1 MTARRI
7 ALAIVCLVMTTSG
20 LGVSGLASGV
30 SVQGAFLG
38 QPDIFSPGLGL
49 QGRLDVTSTLGVSAS
64 GQYFVTGSWTSAFG
78 VSWDPLA
85 QLTLSLKFVLLSD
98 VIDGFVPQIGARGR
112 WRIPMGETMRYYSE
126 IGLNVPLTPRFLQPV
141 YATGVSLSF

>member
-1 MTARRI
+1 MTTRRI
-7 ALAIVCLVMTTSG
+7 ALTIACILFMTIGMGTA
-20 LGVSGLASGV
+20 GLASGV
-30 SVQGAFLG
+30 SVQAPFLG

-64 GQYFVTGSWTSAFG
+64 GQYFLSGSWTSAFG

-98 VIDGFVPQIGARGR
+98 VIDGFVPQAGARVR
-112 WRIPMGETMRYYSE
+112 WGFPVGEMLRYYSE
-126 IGLNVPLTPRFLQPV
+126 VGLNVPLARASSSRSMQQ
-141 YATGVSLSF
+141 GSR